1 MPFIQYPPQVTE
13 QFPDDVEAWIE
24 LAGILQYFDF
34 NGALNA
40 YSMASSIFKEN
51 IKLQVPPEIINN
63 MAALYHKLDQLDSA
77 RDNYKLALSR
87 CKQEED
93 SYYNTLSVTLSYN
106 LARLYEALHR
116 TDKAESLYKIIYK
129 EHPNYIDCYLRLGCM
144 ARDREQIFEAS
155 HWFKEALQ
163 IDHHH
168 PDPWSLIGN
177 LHLSKNEYGP
187 GQKKFELILQLPQT
201 AHDAYSSLSLGNVWL
216 QTIHQPMRDR
226 SKEKRHQDRA
236 LSYFREVL
244 KRNPKNLFAA
254 NGIGAVLAHKGF
266 IQEARSIFAQ
276 VRDATA
282 DIPDVWLNL
291 AHIFVEQR
299 QYVSAIQLYTNC
311 LNRFYKGNNTEIML
325 FVSQAHFKNGDLNKC
340 KFILM
345 RARHLSPGDNVI
357 LFNLAFV
364 MEKLAISILKQVRS
378 HLKNVLEAV
387 RELELA
393 QKYFHFLSK
402 LTDGRS
408 KLDPYQA
415 NLEAKACS
423 DILSQAQH
431 HVGRARK
438 LDEEERA
445 LREKQEQAKEDLKT
459 RIEKERVDREKRGE
473 EDLKRQREM
482 REQFKVRAEERLVF
496 SQEVKEPKESR
507 KRAKKD
513 TVEYRSDGEDGIVYE
528 RPKKRKVRSAGTGGG
543 RRETKKREKSGTSG
557 PSGSKRERAKNL
569 KIKSKE
575 FIDSEDES
583 SDGYIAQPPPA
594 SLPSVAVDVSQGMG
608 EVDTDTEQEMDTES
622 NRPIELDTR
631 DSKDSDIVAVTVHDN
646 SVKGIGRR
654 RARISDSDSSLD
666 FDS

>member
-1 MPFIQYPPQVTE
+1 
-13 QFPDDVEAWIE
+13 
-24 LAGILQYFDF
+24 
-34 NGALNA
+34 
-40 YSMASSIFKEN
+40 MASGIFKEN
-51 IKLQVPPEIINN
+51 VNLYVPPEIINN
-63 MAALYHKLDQLDSA
+63 MAALYHKLDRLDSA
-77 RDNYKLALSR
+77 REDYKLALQR
-87 CKQEED
+87 CEQED
-93 SYYNTLSVTLSYN
+93 DNYFKTLAVTLSYN
-106 LARLYEALHR
+106 LARLYEALYQ
-116 TDKAESLYKIIYK
+116 TDKAESLYKSIYK
-129 EHPNYIDCYLRLGCM
+129 DHPNYIDCYLRLGCM

-177 LHLSKNEYGP
+177 LHLSKSEFGP
-187 GQKKFELILQLPQT
+187 GQKKFELILQRPQT
-201 AHDAYSSLSLGNVWL
+201 AHDPYSCLSLGNVWL
-216 QTIHQPMRDR
+216 QTIHQPMKDR
-226 SKEKRHQDRA
+226 NKEKRHQERA
-236 LSYFREVL
+236 LNYFKDVL

-325 FVSQAHFKNGDLNKC
+325 FIAQANFKNGDLSKC

-378 HLKNVLEAV
+378 PLKNVLDAV

-445 LREKQEQAKEDLKT
+445 LREQQERTKEDLKAKIE
-459 RIEKERVDREKRGE
+459 REKIEKVKMREDELQHQRVE
-473 EDLKRQREM
+473 
-482 REQFKVRAEERLVF
+482 REQFKLKAEERLRF
-496 SQEVKEPKESR
+496 CEEVKEAKDSKKRSKKEQGENR
-507 KRAKKD
+507 NLRGG
-513 TVEYRSDGEDGIVYE
+513 SDEDVGIVYE
-528 RPKKRKVRSAGTGGG
+528 RPKKRKLGG
-543 RRETKKREKSGTSG
+543 RSESRKREKSGNG
-557 PSGSKRERAKNL
+557 RGSNRKREKVKNS

-575 FIDSEDES
+575 FIDSGDES
-583 SDGYIAQPPPA
+583 SDGGNIIPINAHT
-594 SLPSVAVDVSQGMG
+594 LTEDAVMPVEFEQ
-608 EVDTDTEQEMDTES
+608 EVNTDIGTDTDQDMDTDNDQLVDNNQLLDSLTNDHVETVYES
-622 NRPIELDTR
+622 PN
-631 DSKDSDIVAVTVHDN
+631 K
-646 SVKGIGRR
+646 SVKETGRR
-654 RARISDSDSSLD
+654 RAHISDSDSSLD
-666 FDS
+666 FNK

>member
-1 MPFIQYPPQVTE
+1 
-13 QFPDDVEAWIE
+13 
-24 LAGILQYFDF
+24 
-34 NGALNA
+34 
-40 YSMASSIFKEN
+40 
-51 IKLQVPPEIINN
+51 
-63 MAALYHKLDQLDSA
+63 MAALYHKLDQPDSA
-77 RDNYKLALSR
+77 LDNYKLALSR

-106 LARLYEALHR
+106 LARLYEALHH
-116 TDKAESLYKIIYK
+116 TDKAESLYKTIYK

-177 LHLSKNEYGP
+177 LHLSKSEYGP
-187 GQKKFELILQLPQT
+187 GQKKFELILQRTQT
-201 AHDAYSSLSLGNVWL
+201 AHDAYSCLSLGNVWL

-325 FVSQAHFKNGDLNKC
+325 FVSQAHFKNGDLNKS

-364 MEKLAISILKQVRS
+364 MEKLAILILKQVRS
-378 HLKNVLEAV
+378 HLKSVLEAV
-387 RELELA
+387 RDLELA

-402 LTDGRS
+402 LSDGRG

-438 LDEEERA
+438 LDEEERT
-445 LREKQEQAKEDLKT
+445 LREKQERAKEDLKT
-459 RIEKERVDREKRGE
+459 AMDQERIEREKRGE
-473 EDLKRQREM
+473 EHLKRQREM
-482 REQFKVRAEERLVF
+482 REEFKVRAVERLTF
-496 SQEVKEPKESR
+496 SKEMKELKESR
-507 KRAKKD
+507 KRTKKE
-513 TVEYRSDGEDGIVYE
+513 TLEERSDGDAGIVYE
-528 RPKKRKVRSAGTGGG
+528 RPKKKLRSTGIVNG
-543 RRETKKREKSGTSG
+543 RRVSRKREKSGASGTS
-557 PSGSKRERAKNL
+557 SRKRERAKNP

-575 FIDSEDES
+575 FIESEDES
-583 SDGYIAQPPPA
+583 SDRDTAVQLPPA
-594 SLPSVAVDVSQGMG
+594 SLPSVAISVSEEVG
-608 EVDTDTEQEMDTES
+608 EVDTDIEQEMDL
-622 NRPIELDTR
+622 NAVN
-631 DSKDSDIVAVTVHDN
+631 SKDYDQLAEMIQDKI
-646 SVKGIGRR
+646 VKGSGRG

-666 FDS
+666 FES